1 MIIEKLV
8 EGGPE
13 FSQYTE
19 DHHMNLMTN
28 SSAGR
33 TSNRRPDK
41 ISPVNRTSSRRVT
54 LTDDRSLSPAGRT
67 NDVWEERESFR
78 ESDRDWEPA
87 PILDREIRSL
97 YRDRDQDRSRGKE
110 VTNDREAREG
120 KYGIEKDR
128 DQERT
133 NNFSYIS
140 EHRRAMLSRNFH
152 DCPPDSCTSRTD
164 SAYSDNRSAHNSPQR
179 SVYSTQSSAGNSIH
193 SSISSHSMNTA
204 GSGYTAGDG
213 RRLGA
218 PSHIDTSAAMGAD
231 FTKNNIQRIVKG
243 SRKNTQ
249 SGIVLRTKAQVRRL
263 SAGHVG

>member
-97 YRDRDQDRSRGKE
+97 YRDQDRSRGKE

-140 EHRRAMLSRNFH
+140 EHRRALLSSNFH
-152 DCPPDSCTSRTD
+152 DCPPPDSCTSRTD

-249 SGIVLRTKAQVRRL
+249 SGIVLRTKAQVRGL
-263 SAGHVG
+263 STGHVG